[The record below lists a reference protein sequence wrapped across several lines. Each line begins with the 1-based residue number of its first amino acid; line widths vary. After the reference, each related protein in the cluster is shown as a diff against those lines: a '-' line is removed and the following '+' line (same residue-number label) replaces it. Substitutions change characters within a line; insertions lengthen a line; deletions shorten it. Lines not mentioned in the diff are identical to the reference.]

1 MGAAWASGASRS
13 RWTRRL
19 RGQANRPRLRRLGG
33 VRVRDHPRD
42 DGGRARVGESEGP
55 YGGMP
60 KALDENKTKL
70 VWMLKT
76 PTGSDTIQRHGTRA
90 PTRKRRS
97 RTSRVTLERAITANE
112 DRDTAVR

>member
-33 VRVRDHPRD
+33 
-42 DGGRARVGESEGP
+42 ARVGESEGP